1 MAEMRVNLE
10 DASGNKLALDSTGRI
25 TANAVGQISA
35 DMYTEATTSRTT
47 SSNTTAQQWL
57 INAQQCWVTVNLTAL
72 SGGSSPTVVVNLQQI
87 DGNGNWH
94 TLASTSA
101 LSAVGT
107 AQFSVG
113 TGMTTGAMLRA
124 GGQYRFSWVITG
136 TPATCSFQIA
146 LAGR

>member
-1 MAEMRVNLE
+1 MENKVGIQ
-10 DASGNKLALDSTGRI
+10 DASGNVLTLDSTGRI

-47 SSNTTAQQWL
+47 SGNTTAQQWL
-57 INAQQCWVTVNLTAL
+57 NNAQQCWVTVNLTAL
-72 SGGSSPTVVVNLQQI
+72 SGGTTPTVVVNLQQI
-87 DGNGNWH
+87 DGNGNWQ

-101 LSAVGT
+101 LNATGL

-136 TPATCSFQIA
+136 TPTTCSFQIGM
-146 LAGR
+146 AGR